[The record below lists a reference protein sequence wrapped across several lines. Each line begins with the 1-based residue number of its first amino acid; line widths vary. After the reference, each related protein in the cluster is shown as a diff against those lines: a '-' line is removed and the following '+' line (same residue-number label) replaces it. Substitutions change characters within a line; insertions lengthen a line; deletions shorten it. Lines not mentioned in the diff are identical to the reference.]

1 MNFRSLQYF
10 VTISEELNL
19 HRAAERLCIA
29 QPALTRQIK
38 ALEDELSV
46 TLFDRGPRGL
56 KLTPSGESFLED
68 ARLLLDLGQQAR
80 RRVSLVERGE
90 LGTVRLGFHEVAH
103 RYAVFRTVMSQFIAG
118 NPNIHFHFRVVS
130 SHQQIELLGTGEI
143 DVGFLYLWEPL
154 PSHLLS
160 RRLRNETFVLA
171 APEAHPL
178 ASAGTIELAD
188 LANQPFVW
196 VDRSRNRAQSDLL
209 MKMCTQAGLVP
220 NIVHDGVTSEAAM
233 LSLVAAGAGFAFV
246 PASARETATGV
257 TLREI
262 RDLALEVEFHLAW
275 RERNKAAA
283 VKWFIASTESAL
295 TGH

>member
-38 ALEDELSV
+38 ALEDELNV

-68 ARLLLDLGQQAR
+68 ARLLLELGQQAR
-80 RRVSLVERGE
+80 RRVRLVDRGE

-103 RYAVFRTVMSQFIAG
+103 RYAVFRTVMSGFIAR

-130 SHQQIELLGTGEI
+130 SHQQIELLGSGEI
-143 DVGFLYLWEPL
+143 DAGFLYLWEPL
-154 PSHLLS
+154 PSHILS
-160 RRLRNETFVLA
+160 RKLRSETFVLA
-171 APEAHPL
+171 VPQAHGL
-178 ASAGTIELAD
+178 ASAEVIELAD
-188 LANQPFVW
+188 LKDQPFIW
-196 VDRSRNRAQSDLL
+196 VDRSRNLAQSNAL
-209 MKMCTQAGLVP
+209 MKMCSQVGLVP

-257 TLREI
+257 ILREI

-275 RERNKAAA
+275 RERNRAAA
-283 VKWFIASTESAL
+283 AKWFIQSTEATL
-295 TGH
+295 

>member
-1 MNFRSLQYF
+1 MNFRSLRYF

-38 ALEDELSV
+38 ALEDELTV
-46 TLFDRGPRGL
+46 KLFERGPRGL

-68 ARLLLDLGQQAR
+68 ARLLLELGQQAR
-80 RRVSLVERGE
+80 RRAALVDRGE

-103 RYAVFRTVMSQFIAG
+103 RYAIFRSVMSQFIAR

-143 DVGFLYLWEPL
+143 DAGFLYAWEPL
-154 PSHLLS
+154 PSHIMS
-160 RRLRNETFVLA
+160 HKLRSDTFILA
-171 APEAHPL
+171 VPQTHPL
-178 ASAGTIELAD
+178 ASTETIRLTD
-188 LANQPFVW
+188 LTDQPFVW
-196 VDRSRNRAQSDLL
+196 VDRSRNRAQSDML
-209 MKMCTQAGLVP
+209 MKMCTQGGLIP
-220 NIVHDGVTSEAAM
+220 NIVHDGLTSEAAM

-262 RDLALEVEFHLAW
+262 LDMSLEVEFHLVW
-275 RERNKAAA
+275 RERNKGA
-283 VKWFIASTESAL
+283 VKWFIESIEAMV
-295 TGH
+295 TN

>member
-1 MNFRSLQYF
+1 MNFRSLHYF
-10 VTISEELNL
+10 VAISEELNL

-68 ARLLLDLGQQAR
+68 ARLLLELGKQAR

-103 RYAVFRTVMSQFIAG
+103 RYDVFRTVMSQFIAQ
-118 NPNIHFHFRVVS
+118 NPNIHFHFRVIS

-143 DVGFLYLWEPL
+143 DAGFLYAWEPL
-154 PSHLLS
+154 PSHISS
-160 RRLRNETFVLA
+160 RKLRDETFVLA
-171 APEAHPL
+171 APQAHPL
-178 ASAGTIELAD
+178 ASAETIELAD
-188 LANQPFVW
+188 LTNQPFVW
-196 VDRSRNRAQSDLL
+196 VDRSRNRAQSDTL
-209 MKMCTQAGLVP
+209 MKMCTQGGLVP

-246 PASARETATGV
+246 PASARDTATGV
-257 TLREI
+257 ALREI
-262 RDLALEVEFHLAW
+262 RDMALEVEFHLVW

-283 VKWFIASTESAL
+283 VKWFIESVEAL
-295 TGH
+295 VAI